1 MFWEKYGI
9 AKKDL
14 LVPGSVIV
22 GAILISISIFAV
34 GGSFSGLKTN
44 TGSDQNQVGS
54 GAGDSAKN
62 VKVAERKGAIS
73 LGTGKVEIVEFSD
86 FQCPYCQRFFNES
99 YKEIKAKYIDTGK
112 VKLVFRHY
120 PLPFHQNAQKAAE
133 AFECAGKQG
142 QAFAY
147 HDILFAKGQADG
159 TGLNVS
165 DLKQYAKD
173 LGLDQTK
180 FNTCLDSGETA
191 AIVKADLA
199 EGQKIG
205 VSGTPTF
212 YIDGTPIVGALP
224 FSNFASVIEE
234 ALK

>member
-9 AKKDL
+9 EKKDL
-14 LVPGSVIV
+14 LVPASVIV
-22 GAILISISIFAV
+22 GAVLISISIFAV
-34 GGSFSGLKTN
+34 GGSFSGLKTT
-44 TGSDQNQVGS
+44 TGESGQNQVGTGGNGS
-54 GAGDSAKN
+54 K
-62 VKVAERKGAIS
+62 VKVAERKGS
-73 LGTGKVEIVEFSD
+73 LSIGTGKVEIIEFSD
-86 FQCPYCQRFFNES
+86 FQCPYCQRFFNEA
-99 YKEIKAKYIDTGK
+99 YKEIKTKYVDTGK
-112 VKLVFRHY
+112 VKITYRHY
-120 PLPFHQNAQKAAE
+120 PLPFHQNAQKSAE

-147 HDILFAKGQADG
+147 HDILFTKGQADG
-159 TGLNVS
+159 TGLNVA

-191 AIVKADLA
+191 GIVKADLA

-224 FSNFASVIEE
+224 FADFESIIKE